1 MLTADLAQYV
11 LALED
16 AAGSSSSPADRA
28 AYEKY
33 RAHAGLVLALAVT
46 GKDPAR
52 LREQLEAHDR
62 LWVTLML
69 VGDAYRKPADAWQ
82 KVKDKARL

>member
-11 LALED
+11 LTLED
-16 AAGSSSSPADRA
+16 AAGSSSSPTDRA

-46 GKDPAR
+46 GKDATR
-52 LREQLEAHDR
+52 LREELEAHDR
-62 LWVTLML
+62 LWVHMLL

-82 KVKDKARL
+82 KVKEKARL